1 MSGQASRSG
10 QRRLA
15 RKLEEYVTDFGVP
28 VKVYV
33 KKAVE
38 EPLGGSGPLTIY
50 FRCTIGDA
58 WVTYVVLLT
67 EGLRAVLAAKGTSD
81 ESVVKVGLRY
91 VKSEI
96 ARGNMVDGT
105 EIEFG
110 PLQEG
115 LFPRS

>member
-1 MSGQASRSG
+1 MSTLSRSG

-15 RKLEEYVTDFGVP
+15 RKIDEYVTDFGVP

-33 KKAVE
+33 KRATD
-38 EPLGGSGPLTIY
+38 EPLGGRGPLLIY
-50 FRCTIGDA
+50 FRCNIGDA
-58 WVTYVVLLT
+58 WVTFVVIVN
-67 EGLRAVLAAKGTSD
+67 EGLRAVLAAKGASEETI
-81 ESVVKVGLRY
+81 VKTGMRY